1 MKLILKKKRQK
12 QNKNTK
18 NSLLYQ
24 YFGQFDF
31 PPVLSKCPSYDFASI
46 VSFVFCFVVI
56 SVKIPKRAFET
67 TSLPLRNKGGL
78 IHGNSLIKL

>member
-1 MKLILKKKRQK
+1 MKLILKKKK
-12 QNKNTK
+12 DKNKTK

-24 YFGQFDF
+24 CFGQFDF
-31 PPVLSKCPSYDFASI
+31 PPVFSKCPSYDFASI
-46 VSFVFCFVVI
+46 VSFDFCIVFI
-56 SVKIPKRAFET
+56 AVKIRKRAFETT